1 MNDKSPDHRQIVQ
14 QLGREIIEVMELNYD
29 CE

>member
-1 MNDKSPDHRQIVQ
+1 MNDKSLDHRQIVQ